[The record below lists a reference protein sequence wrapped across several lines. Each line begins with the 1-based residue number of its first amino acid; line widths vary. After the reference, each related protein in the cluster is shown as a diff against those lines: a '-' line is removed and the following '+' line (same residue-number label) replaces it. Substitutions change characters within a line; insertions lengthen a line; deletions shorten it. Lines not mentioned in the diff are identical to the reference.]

1 MPETARSIWDRHKHS
16 RGATPSGGTLTAHE
30 IADWRRFGAHP
41 RHGTA
46 AIKRLTEIG
55 RAAYGDIAAAY
66 GDKRQARAARKA
78 GDEAAAALLSKYDAA
93 KRALPAEM
101 PSGVFGSALDDSLD
115 THSGTALLDIDGLP
129 SAQDAA
135 DLRAALGACLEVERA
150 WVTLS
155 GLGAQAIVR
164 ISPNPQS
171 VDGIGV
177 NMRPP
182 VLVARLHSEFA
193 YPAVMDWAKRKFGD
207 GLNRRGLDVDHPDRA
222 QRPIDFQ
229 TGTLAHKSAIIYDPD
244 IRTDHIDGAG
254 AIQWDAAA
262 ALEELVARHR
272 QGAALDDGQSLGGDF
287 RMSDYRRMLMSVKD
301 PGDRDGY
308 VRVVNAAKRVGLS
321 REDIEAW
328 SAGFYEQGYILRR
341 WDGFDKRKSGD
352 VVGAGTLIHMAIA
365 DGYKPPTAL
374 ARVSGAA
381 DYAPPPTDAAT
392 RRRCSDCGLWRDS
405 DLYHEWD
412 NCSPPPPDYAADMD
426 AMVARARAATSS
438 YAPAP
443 DYTLPVAQID
453 EWRSMG
459 DDALAQELAA
469 YRDAGDDECV
479 AAIRQIQAE
488 RGGAKGQPMGIG
500 SRLWDSARMP
510 RTAGGAPH
518 PDLPEQKGGI

>member
-1 MPETARSIWDRHKHS
+1 MSDILRSIWERHKHG
-16 RGATPSGGTLTAHE
+16 RGDAPTGGSLTAYE
-30 IADWRRFGAHP
+30 IADWRRSGVHP
-41 RHGTA
+41 RRGTA
-46 AIKRLTEIG
+46 AVKRLTEIG

-93 KRALPAEM
+93 KRAMPAEM
-101 PSGVFGSALDDSLD
+101 PSGAFRSALDDSLD

-164 ISPNPQS
+164 VSPNPQA

-193 YPAVMDWAKRKFGD
+193 YPAVMDWAKRKFGA
-207 GLNRRGLDVDHPDRA
+207 GLRKRGLDVDHPDRA

-229 TGTLAHKSAIIYDPD
+229 TGTLAHKSAVIYDPD

-254 AIQWDAAA
+254 AIRWDAAA
-262 ALEELVARHR
+262 ALEEIAARHR
-272 QGAALDDGQSLGGDF
+272 QAAALGEGMGDGADF
-287 RMSDYRRMLMSVKD
+287 QMSDYRRMLMSIKD

-308 VRVVNAAKRVGLS
+308 VRVVNAAKRTGLS

-341 WDGFDKRKSGD
+341 WDGFDKRRSGD
-352 VVGAGTLIHMAIA
+352 VVDVGTLIHMAIA
-365 DGYKPPTAL
+365 DGYKPPTPL
-374 ARVSGAA
+374 ARSSGAA
-381 DYAPPPTDAAT
+381 DYAPPPQKSAI
-392 RRRCSDCGLWRDS
+392 RRRCSDCGLWRDA

-412 NCSPPPPDYAADMD
+412 RCSPSAPDYAADMD
-426 AMVARARAATSS
+426 AMVARARASAAA

-443 DYTLPVAQID
+443 DYSLPAAQIS
-453 EWRSMG
+453 EWRSM
-459 DDALAQELAA
+459 DDGALAQELAA

-479 AAIRQIQAE
+479 AEICRIQAD
-488 RGGAKGQPMGIG
+488 RDAAKE
-500 SRLWDSARMP
+500 RMP

-518 PDLPEQKGGI
+518 PDLPERKGETS